1 MYLSLQINIQIHKHM
16 SNKNPFD
23 LIFKKQIII
32 LPILTGLVIAA
43 FLSGKIIPMPS
54 DFPYNNG
61 TWGAIGVA
69 IIILTSFI
77 ISFLFYVI
85 ACKKNKRTH

>member
-1 MYLSLQINIQIHKHM
+1 M

-23 LIFKKQIII
+23 LILKKQIII
-32 LPILTGLVIAA
+32 LPILTGSAVAA

-54 DFPYNNG
+54 DFPYDKG
-61 TWGAIGVA
+61 TWGAMGVA

-77 ISFLFYVI
+77 ISFLFHVI
-85 ACKKNKRTH
+85 SRKMNKRTH